1 MGNIAASH
9 LSIQYG
15 IKGPSLTVT
24 TACSSGGD
32 AITVASMLLKAG
44 MADAIVVMAGESAIN
59 PVLIQSLAMSG
70 ALSRTGM
77 SRPFDQKRDGFII
90 GEGGG
95 ALILETEEHALKRGA
110 TIYAELLGCANNT
123 DAFNP
128 VAPDPDGI
136 GAAECMRLALQQANL
151 KPEDIGYINAHGT
164 ATVKG
169 DIAECFAIRT
179 VFDSYDVP
187 VSSTK
192 GATGHLMGAGG
203 ITECI
208 ACIKA
213 LETGILP
220 PTINCDE
227 IDPECNVQIIAEKP
241 IQKNITTAMSNA
253 LGFGGQNSRII
264 VGKYQR

>member
-1 MGNIAASH
+1 M
-9 LSIQYG
+9 
-15 IKGPSLTVT
+15 V
-24 TACSSGGD
+24 
-32 AITVASMLLKAG
+32 
-44 MADAIVVMAGESAIN
+44 
-59 PVLIQSLAMSG
+59 
-70 ALSRTGM
+70 
-77 SRPFDQKRDGFII
+77 FII

-136 GAAECMRLALQQANL
+136 GAAECMRLALHQANL

-208 ACIKA
+208 ACIKSF
-213 LETGILP
+213 G
-220 PTINCDE
+220 NR
-227 IDPECNVQIIAEKP
+227 NS
-241 IQKNITTAMSNA
+241 TAYHK
-253 LGFGGQNSRII
+253 LR
-264 VGKYQR
+264 